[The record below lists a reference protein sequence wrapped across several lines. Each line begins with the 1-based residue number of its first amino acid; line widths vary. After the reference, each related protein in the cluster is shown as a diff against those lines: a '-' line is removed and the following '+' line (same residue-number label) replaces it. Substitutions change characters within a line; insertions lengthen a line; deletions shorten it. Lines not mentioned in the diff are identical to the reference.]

1 MKTKRIKLKGWVL
14 VVLKILLL
22 INLFIMVCEAESLY
36 IMFIKTIITM
46 LISLVILYLL
56 INYGGISDETFW
68 L

>member
-56 INYGGISDETFW
+56 INYGGISDETF
-68 L
+68 